1 MSNDIVG
8 ANPTFLTNL
17 NMENKMNIFFLD
29 TDPKTC
35 AEYHCDKHVVK
46 MILEYAQ
53 LLSTSHRELY
63 GDKCSDVLYKSTHKN
78 HPSAIWTRA
87 NARHYH
93 WLYNL
98 FYYLCEEYK
107 KRYNKTHLT
116 DTKLSWRLKYT
127 PDKMKIDFFSPPP
140 QCMPDK
146 HKCDDT
152 VQAYR
157 NYYNVDKAYM
167 CKWKNAQQPEWFQDD
182 SGY

>member
-1 MSNDIVG
+1 
-8 ANPTFLTNL
+8 
-17 NMENKMNIFFLD
+17 MNIFFLD

-53 LLSTSHRELY
+53 LLSTSQREIY
-63 GDKCSDVLYKSTHKN
+63 GDKCSDYLYKSTHKN
-78 HPSAIWTRA
+78 HPSSIWTRA

-93 WLYNL
+93 WLYKL
-98 FYYLCEEYK
+98 FYYLCGEYE
-107 KRYNKTHLT
+107 KRYNKIHLT
-116 DTKLSWRLKYT
+116 DAKLKLRLKYT

-140 QCMPDK
+140 QCMPDE
-146 HKCDDT
+146 HKSDDT

-167 CKWKNAQQPEWFQDD
+167 CKWKNTSKPEWFNGG
-182 SGY
+182 S